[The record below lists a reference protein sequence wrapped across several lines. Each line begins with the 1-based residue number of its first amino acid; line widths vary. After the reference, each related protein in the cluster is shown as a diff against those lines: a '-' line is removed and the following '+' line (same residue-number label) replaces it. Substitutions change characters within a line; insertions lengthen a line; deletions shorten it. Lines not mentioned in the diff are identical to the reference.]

1 MDRMLRSF
9 TSFGEQLIQVV
20 NLKSLPF
27 IIIGVGI
34 AVRFY
39 QYVFAKSLWLDE
51 SFLALNIVNKSFPEL
66 LKPLDYGQVA
76 PIGFLF
82 VEKLSVQLL
91 GNNEYVL
98 RLFPFLCG
106 IISLFLFF
114 QIAKRLLG
122 KEAFLIALTLFSLS
136 GSLICYSAQLK
147 QYSIDVTAILLLYAI
162 TMYFQ
167 SQRLK
172 ASHVASFGLI
182 GATIIWFSHPSVFVL
197 AGIGICLSLFSLRRK
212 EWREVGQLSIVYI
225 IWLLSFAVSYVITF
239 HPDKAAGNIESMQ
252 DIWVGAFA
260 PFPPTSLSD
269 IKWFIST
276 FFKIFENPAGLPFA
290 EIATVM
296 FIIGCAS
303 MFSKNRQWFF
313 LLLAPILIT
322 LIVSGFHLYPFISR
336 LILFIVPAVL
346 LFIAEG
352 AETIVNKTRH
362 NFPTIGIILLCLLL
376 SPPIYAAGYI
386 LTTQNT
392 YRYRPVE
399 DIKPVM
405 SYVRKHKNDGDILY
419 VYYSSYT
426 AFAYYVNH
434 FGFTDNEY
442 IVGTRSREGLRNY
455 TKELNRLRGNKRVW
469 FLFSHGHVSKVTGV
483 DEEKFFLYYLD
494 SMGKR
499 IDHFKGD
506 GAAVYLYDLS
516 DRTHTTQTDF

>member
-1 MDRMLRSF
+1 MLRSF
-9 TSFGEQLIQVV
+9 TAFGEQLIQIV

-27 IIIGVGI
+27 IIIGVGF

-39 QYVFAKSLWLDE
+39 QYVLAKSLWLDE

-82 VEKLSVQLL
+82 IEKLSVQLL

-114 QIAKRLLG
+114 RIAKHLLG

-136 GSLICYSAQLK
+136 GYLICYSAQLK
-147 QYSIDVTAILLLYAI
+147 QYSTDVTAILLLYAI

-172 ASHVASFGLI
+172 VSHVASFGII
-182 GATIIWFSHPSVFVL
+182 GATAIWFSHPSVFVL

-239 HPDKAAGNIESMQ
+239 HPDKSTGNVESMQ

-276 FFKIFENPAGLPFA
+276 FFKIFENPVGLHFA

-303 MFSKNRQWFF
+303 MFSKNKQWFF

-322 LIVSGFHLYPFISR
+322 LIVSGFHLYPFINR

-362 NFPTIGIILLCLLL
+362 NFPAIGIILLCLLL
-376 SPPIYAAGYI
+376 SPPILDAGYI

-405 SYVRKHKNDGDILY
+405 NYIRKHKNDGDILY
-419 VYYSSYT
+419 LYYSSST
-426 AFAYYVNH
+426 AFAYYANH

-442 IVGTRSREGLRNY
+442 IVGTRSREDLGNY
-455 TKELNRLRGNKRVW
+455 VKELNKLRGNKRVW
-469 FLFSHGHVSKVTGV
+469 LLFSHIHVSKVTGV

-494 SMGKR
+494 NIGKR
-499 IDHFKGD
+499 INHFKGD